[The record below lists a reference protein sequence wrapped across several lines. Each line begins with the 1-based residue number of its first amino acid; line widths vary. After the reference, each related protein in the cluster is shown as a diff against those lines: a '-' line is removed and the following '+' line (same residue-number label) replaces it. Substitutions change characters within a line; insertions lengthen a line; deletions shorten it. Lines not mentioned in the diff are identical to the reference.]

1 MADAEARISQVEAQL
16 ARLKAEAKAKKS
28 AKDGIAAER
37 VALLQLETDEGIAR
51 GQLLKARAT
60 TIAQRKK
67 VHAMEFLLGERKVMR
82 KPKTAPTPEAPGA
95 ATPEP
100 GGGDNADQT

>member
-67 VHAMEFLLGERKVMR
+67 VHAMEFLLG
-82 KPKTAPTPEAPGA
+82 
-95 ATPEP
+95 
-100 GGGDNADQT
+100 